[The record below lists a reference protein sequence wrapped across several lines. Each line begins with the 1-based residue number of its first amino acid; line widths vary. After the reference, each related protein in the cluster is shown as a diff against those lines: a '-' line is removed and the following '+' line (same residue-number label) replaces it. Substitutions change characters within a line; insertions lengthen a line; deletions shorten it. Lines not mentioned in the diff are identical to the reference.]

1 MNKYWISGLGL
12 MLFSGAVA
20 AAPLQV
26 VSSFSI
32 LGDVVKQVG
41 GDRVAVTNL
50 VGANQDS
57 HAYNMTAA
65 DVKKIRAAKLV
76 LVNGLGLEKAEMM
89 RAVKQ
94 SKVPYAEATA
104 GIKALA
110 APEGGG
116 HEHGHDHGHDHDHG
130 EYDPHVWTDPVL
142 MQKYAS
148 NVAVA
153 LIKADPANKDYYLQ
167 RLQAYSGE
175 LVKLDSYARSQFN
188 TIPQA
193 KRKVLTGH
201 DSFAYM
207 GKRYA
212 VRFVSPQGVS
222 SEAEPSAKQVAAI
235 IRQVKQEGIRAIFAE
250 NIKDTRMVDKIAQE
264 TGSKIGGKLYSDA
277 LSSGAP
283 ANTYINMYRYNV
295 RVLTDA
301 MK

>member
-1 MNKYWISGLGL
+1 MKHWKLAVIAALW
-12 MLFSGAVA
+12 SGALY
-20 AAPLQV
+20 AAPMPV
-26 VSSFSI
+26 VVSFSI

-76 LVNGLGLEKAEMM
+76 LVSGLGLEKAEMM

-116 HEHGHDHGHDHDHG
+116 HDHGHDHDHDHG

>member
-1 MNKYWISGLGL
+1 MKKYRISGLGL

-20 AAPLQV
+20 AEPLPV

-41 GDRVAVTNL
+41 GDRVAVVNL

-57 HAYNMTAA
+57 HAYHMTAA
-65 DVKKIRAAKLV
+65 DVKKIRSAKLV

-94 SKVPYAEATA
+94 SKVPYAEAAA
-104 GIKALA
+104 GIKPLA
-110 APEGGG
+110 APEG
-116 HEHGHDHGHDHDHG
+116 DGHDHDHG
-130 EYDPHVWTDPVL
+130 HEGGQGEFDPHVWADPVL

-153 LIKADPANKDYYLQ
+153 LIKADPAGKDYYLK
-167 RLQAYSGE
+167 RLKDYSGE
-175 LVKLDSYARSQFN
+175 LVKLDDYARSRFSAV
-188 TIPQA
+188 PQA

-212 VRFVSPQGVS
+212 VHFVSPQGVS
-222 SEAEPSAKQVAAI
+222 SEAEPSARQVAAI

-250 NIKDTRMVDKIAQE
+250 NIKDARMVDKIAQE
-264 TGSKIGGKLYSDA
+264 TGSKVGGKLYSDA

-283 ANTYINMYRYNV
+283 ANTYIDMYRYNV